1 MFDIVVTMH
10 NVNVYNL
17 EVGSMLEKIKNIIG
31 KFIGFLIIVGII
43 VALVSV
49 IAIFGGALMK
59 LFGFTYQSVGSI
71 ILFFVV
77 SGILGFPIELFVK
90 AIPKVLFSHFKKIN
104 ELEAKI
110 MFVVLDTLLSMVM
123 FSTVDYFM
131 KSVSATPISLF
142 IVSLV
147 MSLLCM
153 NDVIENKD
161 RYTNLNFRLCNYW
174 LTKCYE
180 KMVAMQPL
188 FLLVLIK
195 KKGGVLL

>member
-1 MFDIVVTMH
+1 MIDSVVVMH
-10 NVNVYNL
+10 NTSIYNL

-31 KFIGFLIIVGII
+31 KSIGFLIIVGII
-43 VALVSV
+43 VAIVSV

-71 ILFFVV
+71 ILFFVL
-77 SGILGFPIELFVK
+77 SGILVFPIELCVK

-131 KSVSATPISLF
+131 KSVSATHISLL

-161 RYTNLNFRLCNYW
+161 N
-174 LTKCYE
+174 
-180 KMVAMQPL
+180 
-188 FLLVLIK
+188 
-195 KKGGVLL
+195 

>member
-10 NVNVYNL
+10 NVNIYNL

-31 KFIGFLIIVGII
+31 KSIGFLIIVGII

-142 IVSLV
+142 VVSFV

-153 NDVIENKD
+153 NDVIEDKD
-161 RYTNLNFRLCNYW
+161 N
-174 LTKCYE
+174 
-180 KMVAMQPL
+180 
-188 FLLVLIK
+188 
-195 KKGGVLL
+195 

>member
-43 VALVSV
+43 VAIVSI

-131 KSVSATPISLF
+131 KSFPKQKKIQLSPNNCFVPQQ
-142 IVSLV
+142 
-147 MSLLCM
+147 
-153 NDVIENKD
+153 
-161 RYTNLNFRLCNYW
+161 
-174 LTKCYE
+174 
-180 KMVAMQPL
+180 VADDMQ
-188 FLLVLIK
+188 FLRN
-195 KKGGVLL
+195 

>member
-1 MFDIVVTMH
+1 
-10 NVNVYNL
+10 
-17 EVGSMLEKIKNIIG
+17 MLEKIKNIIG
-31 KFIGFLIIVGII
+31 KSIGFLIIVGII

-59 LFGFTYQSVGSI
+59 LFGFTYQSVGCI
-71 ILFFVV
+71 ILFFVI
-77 SGILGFPIELFVK
+77 SGIFSFPIELFVK

-153 NDVIENKD
+153 NDVIEKKD
-161 RYTNLNFRLCNYW
+161 R
-174 LTKCYE
+174 
-180 KMVAMQPL
+180 
-188 FLLVLIK
+188 
-195 KKGGVLL
+195 

>member
-10 NVNVYNL
+10 NVNIYNL

-31 KFIGFLIIVGII
+31 KSIGFLIIVGII

-71 ILFFVV
+71 ILFFVI
-77 SGILGFPIELFVK
+77 SGILAFPIELFVK
-90 AIPKVLFSHFKKIN
+90 AIPKVLFLHFKKIN

-153 NDVIENKD
+153 NDVLENKD
-161 RYTNLNFRLCNYW
+161 
-174 LTKCYE
+174 K
-180 KMVAMQPL
+180 
-188 FLLVLIK
+188 
-195 KKGGVLL
+195 

>member
-1 MFDIVVTMH
+1 M
-10 NVNVYNL
+10 
-17 EVGSMLEKIKNIIG
+17 KQIKDCIG

-43 VALVSV
+43 AAILSLIAL
-49 IAIFGGALMK
+49 FGGALMK
-59 LFGFTYQSVGSI
+59 VFGFTYQSIGSI
-71 ILFFVV
+71 ILFFVI
-77 SGILGFPIELFVK
+77 SGVLAFPIELFVK

-142 IVSLV
+142 VVSFV

-161 RYTNLNFRLCNYW
+161 N
-174 LTKCYE
+174 
-180 KMVAMQPL
+180 
-188 FLLVLIK
+188 
-195 KKGGVLL
+195 

>member
-1 MFDIVVTMH
+1 M
-10 NVNVYNL
+10 
-17 EVGSMLEKIKNIIG
+17 EKIKTILG
-31 KFIGFLIIVGII
+31 KLVGFLAIVGII
-43 VALVSV
+43 VAIVSV
-49 IAIFGGALMK
+49 VAIFGGALMK

-153 NDVIENKD
+153 NDVIENKG
-161 RYTNLNFRLCNYW
+161 R
-174 LTKCYE
+174 
-180 KMVAMQPL
+180 
-188 FLLVLIK
+188 
-195 KKGGVLL
+195 

>member
-1 MFDIVVTMH
+1 MFAIVVTMH

-31 KFIGFLIIVGII
+31 KSIGFLVIVGII
-43 VALVSV
+43 VAIVSV

-77 SGILGFPIELFVK
+77 SSILVFPIELFVK
-90 AIPKVLFSHFKKIN
+90 AIPKALFLHFKKTN

-110 MFVVLDTLLSMVM
+110 MFVILDTLLSMVM

-142 IVSLV
+142 MASFI

-153 NDVIENKD
+153 NDVIENKED
-161 RYTNLNFRLCNYW
+161 S
-174 LTKCYE
+174 
-180 KMVAMQPL
+180 
-188 FLLVLIK
+188 
-195 KKGGVLL
+195 

>member
-43 VALVSV
+43 VAIVSI

-131 KSVSATPISLF
+131 KSVSATTISLF

-161 RYTNLNFRLCNYW
+161 N
-174 LTKCYE
+174 
-180 KMVAMQPL
+180 
-188 FLLVLIK
+188 
-195 KKGGVLL
+195 

>member
-1 MFDIVVTMH
+1 
-10 NVNVYNL
+10 
-17 EVGSMLEKIKNIIG
+17 MLEKIKNIIG
-31 KFIGFLIIVGII
+31 KSIGFLIIVGII
-43 VALVSV
+43 VAIVSI

-77 SGILGFPIELFVK
+77 SGIWVFPIELFVK

-161 RYTNLNFRLCNYW
+161 N
-174 LTKCYE
+174 
-180 KMVAMQPL
+180 
-188 FLLVLIK
+188 
-195 KKGGVLL
+195 

>member
-1 MFDIVVTMH
+1 M
-10 NVNVYNL
+10 
-17 EVGSMLEKIKNIIG
+17 EVGSILEKIKNIIG
-31 KFIGFLIIVGII
+31 KSIGFLIIAGII
-43 VALVSV
+43 IAIVSV

-71 ILFFVV
+71 ILFFVI
-77 SGILGFPIELFVK
+77 SGILAFPIELFVK
-90 AIPKVLFSHFKKIN
+90 AIPKVLFLHFKKIN

-142 IVSLV
+142 IVSFV

-161 RYTNLNFRLCNYW
+161 R
-174 LTKCYE
+174 
-180 KMVAMQPL
+180 
-188 FLLVLIK
+188 
-195 KKGGVLL
+195 

>member
-1 MFDIVVTMH
+1 MFAIVVTMH
-10 NVNVYNL
+10 NVNIYNL

-31 KFIGFLIIVGII
+31 KSIGFLIIVGII
-43 VALVSV
+43 VGIVSV

-71 ILFFVV
+71 ILFFAV
-77 SGILGFPIELFVK
+77 SGILVFPIELFVK

-104 ELEAKI
+104 GLEAKI

-123 FSTVDYFM
+123 FSIVDYFM

-161 RYTNLNFRLCNYW
+161 N
-174 LTKCYE
+174 
-180 KMVAMQPL
+180 
-188 FLLVLIK
+188 
-195 KKGGVLL
+195 

>member
-1 MFDIVVTMH
+1 MGLFKS
-10 NVNVYNL
+10 YSEK
-17 EVGSMLEKIKNIIG
+17 EVKRVMP
-31 KFIGFLIIVGII
+31 
-43 VALVSV
+43 LV
-49 IAIFGGALMK
+49 
-59 LFGFTYQSVGSI
+59 
-71 ILFFVV
+71 
-77 SGILGFPIELFVK
+77 
-90 AIPKVLFSHFKKIN
+90 KKIN

-161 RYTNLNFRLCNYW
+161 R
-174 LTKCYE
+174 
-180 KMVAMQPL
+180 
-188 FLLVLIK
+188 
-195 KKGGVLL
+195 